1 MSDVSAAGVH
11 ALRFEP
17 LFVLYLDVAF
27 DKVQAL
33 GQTSAGWRGVY
44 PVNGGRFEGPRLRGK
59 VLPGGADWVT
69 RRADGATAI
78 DVRLMLAADDG
89 AAIAM
94 TYTGL
99 LCMSETARRQF
110 RKGEPTDYRETYIRT
125 TPRFETADERY
136 AWLNRVIAVANG
148 GAPGTSDPTYQVF
161 AIL

>member
-1 MSDVSAAGVH
+1 MTELAVSGVH
-11 ALRFEP
+11 VLRAEP
-17 LFVLYLDVAF
+17 LFTLHLEVAY
-27 DKVQAL
+27 DRVQVI
-33 GQTSAGWRGVY
+33 GSTSAGWRGVY
-44 PVNGGRFEGPRLRGK
+44 PVDGGRFEGARLRGK

-78 DVRLMLAADDG
+78 DVRLILATDDG

-99 LCMSETARRQF
+99 LCLNEVAGRQF
-110 RKGEPTDYRETYIRT
+110 RKGEPTSYRDTYIRT

-148 GAPGTSDPTYQVF
+148 GAPGTADPTYQVF
-161 AIL
+161 EIL